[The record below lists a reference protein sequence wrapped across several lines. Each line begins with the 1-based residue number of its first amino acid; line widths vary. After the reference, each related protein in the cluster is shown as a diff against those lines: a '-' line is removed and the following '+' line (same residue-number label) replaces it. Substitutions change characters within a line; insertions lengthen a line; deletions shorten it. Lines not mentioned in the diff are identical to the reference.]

1 MPYSTVVRAVLASV
15 IAKQLDQEIRA
26 RIERSVTDMV
36 SAALRFASKPVTP
49 VSTAAF
55 EQEVSG
61 QVRELGR
68 QVLEATYNQIEP
80 DASAD
85 MPPLLH
91 WEATTYRPVGQKTP
105 NRNVASL
112 FGTLTLWRHGYRSRQ
127 RDDGEAVIF
136 PLEMTLGL
144 REGTTPALA
153 DRFGVLFAETGAT
166 QQRVLQRLRTD
177 HGVVM
182 GVKRMRA
189 LASSLSEAMTVHR
202 QECQVQR
209 LLAMLQEAADSKG
222 RYRPVLSVGRDGI
235 TLGEQPHGF
244 FEVASTATL
253 TVFNRASKRLGT
265 VSLAF
270 RPEYGQG
277 TISDQLTALL
287 EETLRRWQGDL
298 PRLCYVT
305 DAGDNE
311 VGYYRR
317 VLRHMR
323 HPRTGK
329 KLEWSW
335 IVDYFH
341 ASQRLTTMA
350 EALFGSGRKADAW
363 AAKMRKLLK
372 KPSGVRRVLH
382 SAAALKARLGL
393 RRHVQAA
400 FRRAYNYLRQR
411 SKYMRYAD
419 CRRVGLPIGSGIT
432 EAACKTIFTQRLKLS
447 GMRWKHQGAQVIL
460 NLRVILLS
468 GIWQPAYAAM
478 LQSHTQAQ
486 PRSCG
491 SFQARPTRKAA

>member
-1 MPYSTVVRAVLASV
+1 M
-15 IAKQLDQEIRA
+15 
-26 RIERSVTDMV
+26 RIEQQMADMV
-36 SAALRFASKPVTP
+36 SAALRFASQPVTP
-49 VSTAAF
+49 MSTADF
-55 EQEVSG
+55 EKEIAAHLREV
-61 QVRELGR
+61 GR
-68 QVLEATYNQIEP
+68 QVVEATFNQIEP
-80 DASAD
+80 DASTD
-85 MPPLLH
+85 LPPLIH

-127 RDDGEAVIF
+127 SDDGEAVLF
-136 PLEMTLGL
+136 PLEMALGL
-144 REGTTPALA
+144 RAGTTPALA
-153 DRFGVLFAETGAT
+153 DRFGVLLAEAGAT
-166 QQRVLQRLRTD
+166 QQRVLQRLHAD
-177 HGVVM
+177 HAVVM
-182 GVKRMRA
+182 GVKRLRA
-189 LASSLSEAMTVHR
+189 LAAALSEDMSEHR

-209 LLAMLQEAADSKG
+209 LLALLQQAADSKG

-253 TVFNRASKRLGT
+253 TVFDRASKRLGT

-270 RPEYGQG
+270 VPEYGQG
-277 TISDQLTALL
+277 TMTDQLTALL
-287 EETLRRWQGDL
+287 EETLRRWQGDV

-317 VLRHMR
+317 VLRGMR

-341 ASQRLTTMA
+341 ASQRITTMA
-350 EALFGSGRKADAW
+350 EALFGSGQRADTW

-372 KPSGVRRVLH
+372 KPSGVRRVLL

-393 RRHVQAA
+393 RRHVQSA
-400 FRRAYNYLRQR
+400 FRTAYNYLRQR
-411 SKYMRYAD
+411 SQHMHYAD

-447 GMRWKHQGAQVIL
+447 GMRWKRQGAQVIL

-468 GIWQPAYAAM
+468 GIWQQTYHAM

-486 PRSCG
+486 PRTYG
-491 SFQARPTRKAA
+491 NFQPRPARKAT

>member
-15 IAKQLDQEIRA
+15 IVKDLDKEIRT
-26 RIERSVTDMV
+26 RIEQSVVDMV
-36 SAALRFASKPVTP
+36 AAALRFATEPVTP
-49 VSTAAF
+49 VNTAAF
-55 EQEVSG
+55 EKEVATH
-61 QVRELGR
+61 VRELGR
-68 QVLEATYNQIEP
+68 QVVEATYNQIEAE
-80 DASAD
+80 ASAE
-85 MPPLLH
+85 MPPWLR
-91 WEATTYRPVGQKTP
+91 WEGTTYRPVGQKTP
-105 NRNVASL
+105 NRHVASL

-127 RDDGEAVIF
+127 RDDGEAVLF
-136 PLEMTLGL
+136 PLEMALGM
-144 REGTTPALA
+144 REATTPALA
-153 DRFGVLFAETGAT
+153 NRFGVLLAEAGAT
-166 QQRVLQRLRTD
+166 QQRVLQRLRAD
-177 HGVVM
+177 HDVVM

-189 LASSLSEAMTVHR
+189 LASSLSEDMTVHR

-209 LLAMLQEAADSKG
+209 LLALLQEAADSKG

-244 FEVASTATL
+244 FEIASTATL
-253 TVFNRASKRLGT
+253 TVFDRASKRLGT

-270 RPEYGQG
+270 TPEYGQG
-277 TISDQLTALL
+277 TMTDQLTALL
-287 EETLRRWQGDL
+287 TETLRHWAGDV

-317 VLRHMR
+317 VLRRMR

-341 ASQRLTTMA
+341 ASQRITTLA
-350 EALFGSGRKADAW
+350 EALFGSGRQADAW
-363 AAKMRKLLK
+363 AEKMRKLLK

-393 RRHVQAA
+393 RRHLQSA
-400 FRRAYNYLRQR
+400 FRKAYNYLRQR
-411 SKYMRYAD
+411 SKHMRYAE

-447 GMRWKHQGAQVIL
+447 GMRWKRQGAQVIL

-468 GIWQPAYAAM
+468 GIWEQAYTAM

-486 PRSCG
+486 PRTCG
-491 SFQARPTRKAA
+491 NVQARPARKAA

>member
-15 IAKQLDQEIRA
+15 IAKQLNQEIQT
-26 RIERSVTDMV
+26 RIEQRMREMV
-36 SAALRFASKPVTP
+36 SAALRFASEPVTP

-55 EQEVSG
+55 EKEVATL
-61 QVRELGR
+61 VREVGR
-68 QVLEATYNQIEP
+68 QVVEATYNQIEP
-80 DASAD
+80 DASAE
-85 MPPLLH
+85 MPSVLH
-91 WEATTYRPVGQKTP
+91 WEATTYRPVGEKTP
-105 NRNVASL
+105 NRYVASV

-127 RDDGEAVIF
+127 RDDGEAVLF
-136 PLEMTLGL
+136 PLEMALGL

-153 DRFGVLFAETGAT
+153 GSFGVLLAEAGAT
-166 QQRVLQRLRTD
+166 QQRVLQRLRAD
-177 HGVVM
+177 HDVVM

-189 LASSLSEAMTVHR
+189 LAASLSEDMTVHR

-209 LLAMLQEAADSKG
+209 LLTMLQEATDSKG

-244 FEVASTATL
+244 FEIASTATL
-253 TVFNRASKRLGT
+253 TVFDRASKRLGT

-270 RPEYGQG
+270 TPEYGQK
-277 TISDQLTALL
+277 TMTDQLTALL
-287 EETLRRWQGDL
+287 EETLRRWHGDV

-305 DAGDNE
+305 DAGDTE

-317 VLRHMR
+317 VLRRMR

-329 KLEWSW
+329 MLEWSW

-341 ASQRLTTMA
+341 ASQRITTMA
-350 EALFGSGRKADAW
+350 EALFGSGQKADTW

-372 KPSGVRRVLH
+372 KPSGVRRVLL

-393 RRHVQAA
+393 RRHRQSA
-400 FRRAYNYLRQR
+400 FRRACNYLRQR
-411 SKYMRYAD
+411 SKHMRYAEF
-419 CRRVGLPIGSGIT
+419 RRVGLPIGSGIT

-447 GMRWKHQGAQVIL
+447 GMRWKREGAQVIL

-468 GIWQPAYAAM
+468 GIWEPAYAAM

-486 PRSCG
+486 PRSCRTY
-491 SFQARPTRKAA
+491 QARPARKAA